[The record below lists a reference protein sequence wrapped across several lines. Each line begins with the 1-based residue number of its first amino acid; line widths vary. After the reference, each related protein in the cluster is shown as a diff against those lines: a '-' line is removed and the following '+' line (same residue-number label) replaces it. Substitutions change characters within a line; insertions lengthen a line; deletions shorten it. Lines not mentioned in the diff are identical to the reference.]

1 MIWWCRAPTT
11 ALGIDIV
18 SKIGIPMILGS
29 VCIGFIVLLVQSVEG
44 EKEASAARQA
54 KLALDIANKT
64 LPLFRHVNSESL
76 RKVCEI
82 IRDDI
87 HADAVAITNTDH
99 VLAYVGVGEH
109 NYQNGDDFISPTT
122 RQAMNYG
129 KIIIKNNDE
138 AHRTP
143 EIHSVLVIPLWGRR
157 GRDRNAENL
166 LLPRASNHLVITGNG
181 GRSVANHLHATGGFT
196 RRAAT

>member
-1 MIWWCRAPTT
+1 
-11 ALGIDIV
+11 
-18 SKIGIPMILGS
+18 MILGS

-64 LPLFRHVNSESL
+64 LPLFRHVNAESL
-76 RKVCEI
+76 RQVCDI
-82 IRDDI
+82 IRRDI
-87 HADAVAITNTDH
+87 HADAVAITNIDH

-109 NYQNGDDFISPTT
+109 NYRDSDDTISPTT
-122 RQAMNYG
+122 RQAINYG

-143 EIHSVLVIPLWGRR
+143 EIHSMLVIPLWEKGVVTGTLKIYYCHAHQITSSLQRWRLACRR
-157 GRDRNAENL
+157 SSPLN
-166 LLPRASNHLVITGNG
+166 
-181 GRSVANHLHATGGFT
+181 
-196 RRAAT
+196 

>member
-1 MIWWCRAPTT
+1 
-11 ALGIDIV
+11 
-18 SKIGIPMILGS
+18 MILGS

-44 EKEASAARQA
+44 KRGQRRAAGQVGAGYRQQ
-54 KLALDIANKT
+54 KRC
-64 LPLFRHVNSESL
+64 LFRHVDRESL

-87 HADAVAITNTDH
+87 HADAVAITNTNH
-99 VLAYVGVGEH
+99 VLAYVGVGRH

-143 EIHSVLVIPLWGRR
+143 EIHSMLVIPLWEKGVVT
-157 GRDRNAENL
+157 GTLKNI
-166 LLPRASNHLVITGNG
+166 LLPRA
-181 GRSVANHLHATGGFT
+181 
-196 RRAAT
+196 